1 MFESPRFKKYFLP
14 GFVFQSMV
22 IGGGYGTGREL
33 VEFFLQYG
41 PLGGLLGMLFVS
53 TVIWCAVCAVTFE
66 LARMTRS
73 YDYRTFTRQLLG
85 RGWVLFEV
93 CFVVMMLLGLA
104 VIAAA
109 GGSIVQ
115 ETFQLP
121 YYVGVMGIMAGV
133 GFLVFQGTPL
143 IEKFFSTW
151 SFVLYV
157 VYFVFFV
164 WSLFQLGGGGVS
176 GLVTEEVKPG
186 WFVSGIKYAA
196 YNLVIIPALLFCVRH
211 QQTRKEAISAGLLA
225 GPIGI
230 IPGFFF
236 YLAMVSQHP
245 GILEHTV
252 PVNHVLDVLGSGMFQ
267 FIFQIVLL
275 GTLVESGSG
284 LIHAFNERVAG
295 AYREKRFQMPP
306 NLRPLV
312 AVLLLAVAAGL
323 ARFGLINLIS
333 QGYGTATWGV
343 LLVYVV
349 PVLTLGVRKIIKT
362 KEVPLR
368 ESGEA

>member
-66 LARMTRS
+66 LARITGS

-85 RGWVLFEV
+85 RGWVLYEV
-93 CFVVMMLLGLA
+93 CYVVMMLLGLA

-115 ETFQLP
+115 ETFKLP
-121 YYVGVMGIMAGV
+121 YYAGVIGMMAGV
-133 GFLVFQGTPL
+133 GFLVFQGTPV
-143 IEKFFSTW
+143 IEKFFSMW
-151 SFVLYV
+151 SFVLYA

-164 WSLFQLGGGGVS
+164 WSLFQLGAGGVS
-176 GLVTEEVKPG
+176 GLVTEEIKPG
-186 WFVSGIKYAA
+186 WFLSGIKYAA
-196 YNLVIIPALLFCVRH
+196 YNLVLIPALLFCVRH
-211 QQTRKEAISAGLLA
+211 VQTRKEAISAGLLA

-245 GILEHTV
+245 GVLEHTV
-252 PVNHVLDVLGSGMFQ
+252 PVNHVLGLKIKVAAALKREVLRAFAVSDEYNQDFRFGSSD
-267 FIFQIVLL
+267 
-275 GTLVESGSG
+275 GTSL
-284 LIHAFNERVAG
+284 HPHPA
-295 AYREKRFQMPP
+295 KRNHFSTRKRRR
-306 NLRPLV
+306 LRRDRSSP
-312 AVLLLAVAAGL
+312 LLAPHG
-323 ARFGLINLIS
+323 G
-333 QGYGTATWGV
+333 
-343 LLVYVV
+343 
-349 PVLTLGVRKIIKT
+349 
-362 KEVPLR
+362 
-368 ESGEA
+368 